1 MVLKEIRH
9 FFCFDT
15 QKIQKCIFFSA
26 PFVCLYLFLSAGL
39 SNRIFQT
46 CSRIPF
52 GVFIKLLVIYEEAT
66 PNNNLLF
73 CLSVSV
79 LKMAKCEKKNIF
91 FVDFFSIKDHNSRWL
106 ASKLSQGTLS
116 SSGRRNAKSKH
127 RSSFNLP
134 RKFQFPSISDNS

>member
-1 MVLKEIRH
+1 MHLL
-9 FFCFDT
+9 FCSF
-15 QKIQKCIFFSA
+15 CLFVFIFKF
-26 PFVCLYLFLSAGL
+26 SAGL

-46 CSRIPF
+46 CSLFTF
-52 GVFIKLLVIYEEAT
+52 GVFIKLLVIYEGAT

-79 LKMAKCEKKNIF
+79 LENGKMYKKPIY
-91 FVDFFSIKDHNSRWL
+91 FVDFFTNKDHNSRWL
-106 ASKLSQGTLS
+106 TSKLSQGTLS